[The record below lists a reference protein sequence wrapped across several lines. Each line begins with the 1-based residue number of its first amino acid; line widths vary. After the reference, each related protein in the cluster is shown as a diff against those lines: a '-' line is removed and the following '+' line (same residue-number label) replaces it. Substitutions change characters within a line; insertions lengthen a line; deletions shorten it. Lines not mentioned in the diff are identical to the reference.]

1 MTEQL
6 ARICALATS
15 VLITTLSAQQSPG
28 ATLLT
33 LTGIVTTANDTPL
46 PRVRVAVAPAPVS
59 AQLARTGNS
68 PVLTPGVLTD
78 ERGQFTI
85 RVPASASLWLGFS
98 KARYVSLVAAVSPPE
113 LTKSGS
119 AIRVQ
124 MLLAGAVSGQ
134 VFDRTSGPLFGAT
147 VWLRQAGARPSAAP
161 LATTTTNDL
170 GEYRFGGL
178 AEGQYVVTARP
189 ALFALGGDIA
199 DREKIVDAAAVDSP
213 TVNVANTEVAGVT
226 LMLDAPSEMDRDTA
240 IGGDPEATGS
250 VSGRVVGVDGV
261 PIARAVVHAYRPF
274 VAGRQVET
282 DARGRYQIDRL
293 GPGEYIV
300 EARKYGFDK
309 SQYGQERSATSGR
322 PVTVKDG
329 QSVGSIDVTL
339 KRGGAISGTIVDE
352 FGEPMQGVAVS
363 ALELQV
369 TGNRRRAVRVGGT
382 STDDRGHYRLFG
394 LKPGTFVVEAVV
406 RDALSGTGG
415 YLPWYY
421 PGTSGI
427 DQATATT
434 VNFGAA
440 VTGVDLALVSTRAYR
455 VGGSVADASGKPV
468 RGEVVLAVSDRSGAI
483 QTDMMRTEIAAD
495 GSFEFTNVAPGD
507 YVAQAL
513 GMATPIKG
521 PDGRLAGTQQSQF
534 GMSFV
539 TVSAADPPAL
549 QLRVSTG
556 ATLLGRVRYEGL
568 PPGPPPFLTLIA
580 RPIDRDRSSLRG
592 SAPATSDTQTSAF
605 ELRGVFGPTLFRA
618 QPQQSDWYL
627 KAVVF
632 KGQDL
637 TDTPFDFG
645 VGTARDIEVVIST
658 LGATARGRVTDDRAA
673 PVRNCTVLVFSTSRE
688 KWFAGSRWVKAER
701 SSTDAGT
708 FTVTGLPPGD
718 YWIAAV
724 DRMEGSPTAFV
735 SPELLDE
742 LSSRAIRITLGEGQ
756 SQDVPLRLVRR

>member
-1 MTEQL
+1 
-6 ARICALATS
+6 
-15 VLITTLSAQQSPG
+15 
-28 ATLLT
+28 
-33 LTGIVTTANDTPL
+33 
-46 PRVRVAVAPAPVS
+46 
-59 AQLARTGNS
+59 
-68 PVLTPGVLTD
+68 
-78 ERGQFTI
+78 
-85 RVPASASLWLGFS
+85 
-98 KARYVSLVAAVSPPE
+98 
-113 LTKSGS
+113 
-119 AIRVQ
+119 
-124 MLLAGAVSGQ
+124 
-134 VFDRTSGPLFGAT
+134 
-147 VWLRQAGARPSAAP
+147 
-161 LATTTTNDL
+161 
-170 GEYRFGGL
+170 
-178 AEGQYVVTARP
+178 
-189 ALFALGGDIA
+189 
-199 DREKIVDAAAVDSP
+199 
-213 TVNVANTEVAGVT
+213 
-226 LMLDAPSEMDRDTA
+226 
-240 IGGDPEATGS
+240 
-250 VSGRVVGVDGV
+250 VDGV
-261 PIARAVVHAYRPF
+261 PIARAVVHADRPF

-300 EARKYGFDK
+300 EARKYGFNK

-455 VGGSVADASGKPV
+455 VVGSVVDASGKPV
-468 RGEVVLAVSDRSGAI
+468 RGDVLLAVSDRSGAI
-483 QTDMMRTEIAAD
+483 QTDMMRTEIAGD
-495 GSFEFTNVAPGD
+495 GSFEFSNVAPGD

-521 PDGRLAGTQQSQF
+521 PDGRLTGTQSQF

-549 QLRVSTG
+549 QLRVSAG
-556 ATLLGRVRYEGL
+556 ATLAGRVRYEGL

-580 RPIDRDRSSLRG
+580 RPVDRNRSSLRG
-592 SAPATSDTQTSAF
+592 SAPATSDTQTGAVF
-605 ELRGVFGPTLFRA
+605 ELRGVFGPTLFTA

-627 KAVVF
+627 KSVVF

-645 VGTARDIEVVIST
+645 AGTARDIEVVIST
-658 LGATARGRVTDDRAA
+658 LGATVRGRVTDDRAA

-688 KWFAGSRWVKAER
+688 RWFAGSRWVKAER
-701 SSTDAGT
+701 STDAGT

-724 DRMEGSPTAFV
+724 DRLDGSASTPLVPPPPSVAERPTAV
-735 SPELLDE
+735 VAPELLEE